1 MVALVV
7 ITQTAIVKADFV
19 SATQMQLVVLP
30 GHLLTHIMKTG
41 QTAIVK
47 SEGRN
52 SNLLLEKSSDFNCKV
67 HVNS

>member
-1 MVALVV
+1 
-7 ITQTAIVKADFV
+7 
-19 SATQMQLVVLP
+19 MQLVVLP